1 VNLEAEYDNRAR
13 VADHPVIIAQWKG
26 DAARFR
32 ASTPHEADVAYGG
45 APRHRVDIFTATGA
59 EERPLMVFIHGGYW
73 RAFDK
78 SFFSHMAAGILA
90 RGYSVAVPSYT
101 LCPEVSIAEIIEE
114 LRALCLFLHRRTGH
128 RLVVTGHSAG
138 GHLAACMAATDWA
151 DRGAPA
157 DLVIAGISISG
168 LFD

>member
-1 VNLEAEYDNRAR
+1 MNLEAEYDNRAR